1 MRDEVVEIEWVS
13 PSFVVVD
20 EDVACVVVVA
30 GLPLEFGR
38 GGRGVATTVAVVAER
53 DE

>member
-1 MRDEVVEIEWVS
+1 MRDEVVKIEWVS

-20 EDVACVVVVA
+20 EDVACVVVA
-30 GLPLEFGR
+30 GSPLEFGQ
-38 GGRGVATTVAVVAER
+38 GGRGVATTVAVVVER